1 MDRALY
7 RCVYRGDRT
16 YGCGDIVFSV
26 GDHRQKL
33 VCTNS
38 LGIKGLTR
46 TKPGLPLSCRAHH
59 QMCCTA
65 EKVRHKGDPL
75 SMAFYALGV
84 LPLIVQLK
92 DLDKWIQIWYADDAN
107 NCGKLPLLREWFDM
121 LVTKGPDFGYFPEPS
136 KSILVV
142 AECDIPETER
152 LFSDIGIQICTS
164 SRILGGHVGS
174 STGRKEYIQQKVLSW
189 VHHVD
194 CLAEAA
200 GSQPQDAYAAL
211 TKSLSFEWTF
221 VQRVVQECGDLFEP
235 VEDMI
240 CNKFLPQLL
249 GSEFTPEDRAVFAL
263 PVKFAGL
270 GIPNPTTTAKNAFRT
285 SKRAASHLTDA
296 ISGQGEIDH
305 ITHGQVVM
313 EARTEHRGSRRQ
325 EHVANLNSTLAKFA
339 DDKQRIVRR
348 AADHPIDNL
357 QNYCLGTRYGARSRS
372 RLCRRLSIS
381 LVRCRHDLEK
391 FLEHH
396 FIPIRRRF
404 NPHDLPTD
412 LLRVQD
418 PFFGEEGRSFRK
430 ETTVHG
436 PQWGR
441 RRRRVM
447 SCSCAVV
454 LCISKAMS
462 IFFFF

>member
-1 MDRALY
+1 MGKAVMLIAGEDVKR
-7 RCVYRGDRT
+7 V
-16 YGCGDIVFSV
+16 CGADQLSAGIEV
-26 GDHRQKL
+26 GIEAAVHAVNELFDEHQGTGWGVL
-33 VCTNS
+33 QVDASNAFNS
-38 LGIKGLTR
+38 LNRKVALWHARHLWPRG
-46 TKPGLPLSCRAHH
+46 CRYLFNTYKAWATLVVSGSSSAVLYSREGTT
-59 QMCCTA
+59 Q
-65 EKVRHKGDPL
+65 GDPL

-142 AECDIPETER
+142 AECDIPEAER

-235 VEDMI
+235 VEEII
-240 CNKFLPQLL
+240 CDKFLPQLL
-249 GSEFTPEDRAVFAL
+249 GSEFTPEDHAVFAL

-296 ISGQGEIDH
+296 ISGQGEMDH
-305 ITHGQVVM
+305 INHGQVVM

-348 AADHPIDNL
+348 AADHPIGAWL
-357 QNYCLGTRYGARSRS
+357 SVLPCAKQNAV
-372 RLCRRLSIS
+372 LSPREFRDVFVCAINCPSNTCTTDAMVVEHIS
-381 LVRCRHDLEK
+381 HS
-391 FLEHH
+391 
-396 FIPIRRRF
+396 I
-404 NPHDLPTD
+404 TD
-412 LLRVQD
+412 
-418 PFFGEEGRSFRK
+418 
-430 ETTVHG
+430 
-436 PQWGR
+436 
-441 RRRRVM
+441 
-447 SCSCAVV
+447 
-454 LCISKAMS
+454 
-462 IFFFF
+462 